1 MNRFASLS
9 LILVA
14 SLTACDFDNYPAP
27 DAELTGQLVYDG
39 QPVGV
44 RQNAIQL
51 ELWQDGYELRR
62 EIPVNVH
69 QDGTFAA
76 KLFDGEYKL
85 VLKQNTGPW
94 RNDPDTTVVML
105 NGSESLDVPVEP
117 YFVATGESFT
127 LDGTTLTATFDVSRV
142 VEGSELEHVGLY
154 VGESHFV
161 DSRYNAARV
170 EETADLET
178 SSGRFTLTLDLAD
191 AFANEEQLFARVAV
205 KTAGVEEMLYTPVA
219 TLERP

>member
-1 MNRFASLS
+1 MPSTMLATWLAAVHLQGGSSEEARQVLAHRPFIGDVSRPS
-9 LILVA
+9 
-14 SLTACDFDNYPAP
+14 TAWHAEFGDVDN
-27 DAELTGQLVYDG
+27 DG
-39 QPVGV
+39 RDDLFIAKGNVDQMPS
-44 RQNAIQL
+44 NAAKDPNNLLMQ
-51 ELWQDGYELRR
+51 
-62 EIPVNVH
+62 H

-170 EETADLET
+170 EETVDLEA
-178 SSGRFTLTLDLAD
+178 SSGRVTLT
-191 AFANEEQLFARVAV
+191 
-205 KTAGVEEMLYTPVA
+205 
-219 TLERP
+219 